1 MTSSQTLTETE
12 PPKEIIAEKP
22 SERWRRD
29 SAMSI
34 PTPETQSVLLL
45 HGAKQ
50 AYQLTE
56 ETPVPEL
63 RSEDEVLLQTKV
75 IGLNP
80 IDWKAP

>member
-1 MTSSQTLTETE
+1 
-12 PPKEIIAEKP
+12 
-22 SERWRRD
+22 
-29 SAMSI
+29 MSI